1 VDGAGRL
8 RVGTLNCRNTADGW
22 RRRRAVLL
30 SQVIELD
37 PDVMG
42 LQELR
47 RWPSQ
52 AGWIT
57 RAVNQAYGDP
67 ATYQAHRTYRTGVYR
82 FWEGLAVLTRLP
94 IVDRGWLDLEAD
106 RRVATFVTLRLPGGG
121 VLAFYNVHLSVEGA
135 EVRAAQARL
144 LVRWLAERAGEPQ
157 VLVGDFNARPA
168 EPAVAVLT
176 ERLRSAHVVVHH
188 REPERTV
195 PTPLRGRAQGPDAV
209 LDYIF
214 VNDRVDVHDA
224 RVTFQRAAPDDPRLV
239 ASDHYGLM
247 ATVSVRA

>member
-1 VDGAGRL
+1 MDGAGRL

-30 SQVIELD
+30 SQLIELD

-57 RAVNQAYGDP
+57 RAVNQANGDP
-67 ATYQAHRTYRTGVYR
+67 AAYQAHRTYKTGVYR
-82 FWEGLAVLTRLP
+82 FWEGIAVLTRLP
-94 IVDRGWLDLEAD
+94 IVERGWLDLETD
-106 RRVATFVTLRLPGGG
+106 ERVASFVALRLPDGG
-121 VLAFYNVHLSVEGA
+121 VLDFYNVHLSFESTA
-135 EVRAAQARL
+135 TRAAQARL
-144 LVRWLAERAGEPQ
+144 LMRWLAERVGEPQ
-157 VLVGDFNARPA
+157 VLVGDFNARPT
-168 EPAVAVLT
+168 EPAVAIVT
-176 ERLRSAHVVVHH
+176 ERLRSAYDAVHG
-188 REPERTV
+188 REPDKTV

-224 RVTFQRAAPDDPRLV
+224 TVTFQRAAPDDPRLV

>member
-1 VDGAGRL
+1 MGDAGRL
-8 RVGTLNCRNTADGW
+8 RVGTLNCRNTANDW

-30 SQVIELD
+30 SQLVELD

-42 LQELR
+42 FQELR

-67 ATYQAHRTYRTGVYR
+67 AAYQAHRTYKTGLYR

-94 IVDRGWLDLEAD
+94 IVERGWLDLQSD
-106 RRVATFVTLRLPGGG
+106 SRVATFVALRLPDGG
-121 VLAFYNVHLSVEGA
+121 VLDFYNVHLTFGA
-135 EVRAAQARL
+135 AEERTAQARL
-144 LVRWLAERAGEPQ
+144 LMRWLAERAGEPQ
-157 VLVGDFNARPA
+157 VVVGDFNARPT
-168 EPAVAVLT
+168 EPAVAVVT
-176 ERLRSAHVVVHH
+176 ERLRSAYAVVHD
-188 REPERTV
+188 REPEKTV

-209 LDYIF
+209 IDYMF

-224 RVTFQRAAPDDPRLV
+224 SVTFQRATPDDPRLV